1 MNNALLFLVKTL
13 LDLYILSF
21 LLRLLLQWVR
31 ADFYNPL
38 SQFIVRVT
46 NPLVRPLR
54 RVVPP
59 LGGLD
64 TATLL
69 VILGLELAATALLLG
84 LATGGGPLPGLA
96 TLLYLAVL
104 RTVVLVLRLYFVA
117 ILISVI
123 LSWVGRDSR
132 HPLVALLN
140 SVVEPVLR
148 PVRRILPSIGGLDL
162 SPLIVLLLIQ
172 ALLIAI
178 PLGGVLY

>member
-13 LDLYILSF
+13 LDLYILTF

-54 RVVPP
+54 RVIPP
-59 LGGLD
+59 IGGID

-84 LATGGGPLPGLA
+84 MATGGPLPGLV

-104 RTVVLVLRLYFVA
+104 RTLVLLLRLYFVA

-123 LSWVGRDSR
+123 LSWVGRDAR

>member
-13 LDLYILSF
+13 LDLYILTF
-21 LLRLLLQWVR
+21 MLRLLLQWVR

-46 NPLVRPLR
+46 DPLVRPLR
-54 RVVPP
+54 RIVPTT
-59 LGGLD
+59 GRLD

-69 VILGLELAATALLLG
+69 VILGLELAATTLLLG
-84 LATGGGPLPGLA
+84 MATSGPLPGA
-96 TLLYLAVL
+96 GNLLTLAVL
-104 RTVVLVLRLYFVA
+104 RTLVLVLRLYFVA

-123 LSWVGRDSR
+123 LSWVGRDAR
-132 HPLVALLN
+132 HPLVAVLN
-140 SVVEPVLR
+140 SLVEPVLR

-172 ALLIAI
+172 AALIAI

>member
-13 LDLYILSF
+13 LDLYILTF
-21 LLRLLLQWVR
+21 VLRLLLQWVR

-54 RVVPP
+54 RIIPAA
-59 LGGLD
+59 GRLD

-69 VILGLELAATALLLG
+69 VILGLEVAATALLLG
-84 LATGGGPLPGLA
+84 MATSGPLPGVGS
-96 TLLYLAVL
+96 LLTLAVL
-104 RTVVLVLRLYFVA
+104 RTLVLVLRLYFVA

-132 HPLVALLN
+132 HPLVAVLN
-140 SVVEPVLR
+140 SLVEPVLR

-172 ALLIAI
+172 AALIAI

>member
-13 LDLYILSF
+13 LDLYILTF
-21 LLRLLLQWVR
+21 VLRLLLQWVR

-54 RVVPP
+54 RIIPTA
-59 LGGLD
+59 GRLD

-69 VILGLELAATALLLG
+69 VILGLEVAATALLLG
-84 LATGGGPLPGLA
+84 MATSGPLPGVGS
-96 TLLYLAVL
+96 LLTLAVL
-104 RTVVLVLRLYFVA
+104 RTLVLVLRLYFVA

-132 HPLVALLN
+132 HPLVAVLN
-140 SVVEPVLR
+140 SLVEPVLR

-172 ALLIAI
+172 AALIAI

>member
-13 LDLYILSF
+13 LDLYILTF
-21 LLRLLLQWVR
+21 MLRLLLQWVR

-46 NPLVRPLR
+46 DPLVRPLR
-54 RVVPP
+54 RIVPTT
-59 LGGLD
+59 GRLD

-69 VILGLELAATALLLG
+69 VILGLELAATTLLLG
-84 LATGGGPLPGLA
+84 MATSGPLPGA
-96 TLLYLAVL
+96 GNLLTLAVL
-104 RTVVLVLRLYFVA
+104 RTLVLVLRLYFVA
-117 ILISVI
+117 ILITVI
-123 LSWVGRDSR
+123 LSWVGRDAR
-132 HPLVALLN
+132 HPLVAVLN
-140 SVVEPVLR
+140 SLVEPVLR

-172 ALLIAI
+172 AALIAI